1 MLARA
6 FFARRDSTLAPFSCM
21 RLLCI
26 CRRKKKKLT
35 GRRADQVH
43 VRECFFPRERGRHR
57 ISISLPYAKY
67 QAETNPFIFCA
78 QEKTLRDAF
87 ACAPEKKLSLF
98 AYHRGK
104 AIEIIIFYA
113 LTRARSEKISTR
125 AEKNLWV
132 TFSERA
138 IHGITVATGLQQCVS
153 EIEFFIVKRV
163 RVPVFSKSADDYE
176 KKIGSRCQMAYN
188 GIIASA
194 HTCQARK
201 DNEQRAKNISKLS
214 FFLYVPE

>member
-57 ISISLPYAKY
+57 ISISPICKIPGRD
-67 QAETNPFIFCA
+67 QPFYFLCTRKNSARCICMRA
-78 QEKTLRDAF
+78 REKTL
-87 ACAPEKKLSLF
+87 SF

-153 EIEFFIVKRV
+153 EIEFFIV
-163 RVPVFSKSADDYE
+163 
-176 KKIGSRCQMAYN
+176 
-188 GIIASA
+188 
-194 HTCQARK
+194 
-201 DNEQRAKNISKLS
+201 
-214 FFLYVPE
+214 